1 MEGGKN
7 HPMKDLEQI
16 YVENFLISKKFNNSP
31 IVPSKNTDPEQIILK
46 LRRLFIDI
54 HYGLK
59 SFRKDDIKL
68 HTIAR
73 LIRKSMFNVYNTLNI
88 SLRKE
93 NPSVDFSKIPL
104 IKKIPLIQSYIDS
117 AKFDIE
123 KLITL
128 YKEEGNE
135 YVVNQLEKSLE
146 KFITPSI
153 LFNDNMFKPYR
164 KYF

>member
-1 MEGGKN
+1 MEGGEKY
-7 HPMKDLEQI
+7 PMKNLEQI
-16 YVENFLISKKFNNSP
+16 YVENFIMPQKP
-31 IVPSKNTDPEQIILK
+31 IVSPSKDIDPEQIILK
-46 LRRLFIDI
+46 LRSLFVDI

-59 SFRKDDIKL
+59 SFRKNDVKL

-93 NPSVDFSKIPL
+93 NPSVDFSKMPL
-104 IKKIPLIQSYIDS
+104 IKKIPLIQGYMNS
-117 AKFDIE
+117 AKLDIE
-123 KLITL
+123 KLITF

-135 YVVNQLEKSLE
+135 YVVNQLEKSLD
-146 KFITPSI
+146 KFSTPSI
-153 LFNDNMFKPYR
+153 LFDNNMFKPYR

>member
-1 MEGGKN
+1 MEGGKEY
-7 HPMKDLEQI
+7 PMKDLEQI
-16 YVENFLISKKFNNSP
+16 YEENFIMPKKP
-31 IVPSKNTDPEQIILK
+31 IVSPSENIDPEQIILNLRK
-46 LRRLFIDI
+46 LFVDI

-59 SFRKDDIKL
+59 SFRKDDVKL
-68 HTIAR
+68 YTIAR

-93 NPSVDFSKIPL
+93 NPSVDFSKMPL
-104 IKKIPLIQSYIDS
+104 IKKIPLIQGYINS

-123 KLITL
+123 KLITF

-146 KFITPSI
+146 KFTTPAI
-153 LFNDNMFKPYR
+153 LFDINMFKPYR